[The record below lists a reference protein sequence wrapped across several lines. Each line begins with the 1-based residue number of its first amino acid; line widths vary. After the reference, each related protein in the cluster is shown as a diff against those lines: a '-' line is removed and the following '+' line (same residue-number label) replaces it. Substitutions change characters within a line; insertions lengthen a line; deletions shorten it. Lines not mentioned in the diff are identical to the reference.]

1 MELQHKHSGL
11 NEQLG
16 KVFKEN
22 ADMITYLKEKEQLIR
37 KLEADLSHVNHQY
50 EEENREKL
58 DALDRIKN
66 LEQVVDKVIVQLIKK
81 NELFFLKMIIFFQ
94 ELGENKWFIG
104 KTTKDR
110 FRKIQI
116 RNKGKRCKFFIYY
129 QLLIH
134 SDEDIDM

>member
-37 KLEADLSHVNHQY
+37 KLEADLSHINHQY

-66 LEQVVDKVIVQLIKK
+66 LEQVVDKVKIYLNKK
-81 NELFFLKMIIFFQ
+81 NELFFL
-94 ELGENKWFIG
+94 
-104 KTTKDR
+104 
-110 FRKIQI
+110 
-116 RNKGKRCKFFIYY
+116 
-129 QLLIH
+129 
-134 SDEDIDM
+134 